1 MNGDRHALIVATDT
15 YEDDGLEHLL
25 APGEDAVALAEV
37 LENPEIGGFGVGVV
51 RNRPAYMV
59 ARQVEDFFAD
69 RTQSDSLLLH
79 FSCHGLKNASGQ
91 LFFAAADTLPH
102 RLSST
107 TVSADFVRRCMTECR
122 ARNIVLLLDCCY
134 GGAFMEGMVPRA
146 AGDVNVF
153 DTFSEE
159 GFDSGHGFAVIT
171 ASNSMEYAFEGT
183 HLSTD
188 RQVCPS
194 VFTRALSSGL
204 ASGEADLD
212 ADGRVSVN
220 ELYDYVYDRVRQ
232 ENPHQTPS
240 RSIHLQGDVYLAR
253 SMRRRTDGEGLPED
267 LRLAVSSPDVFTR
280 HGSVPELRRRLQSQ
294 DREIAEAACQALHGL
309 VRNDI
314 RSIADDASH
323 ALAEMAVR
331 PSPERLD
338 FGRVGQ
344 YEPEPHRRI
353 QFLGPP
359 LARDCVPRPRN
370 EWIHV
375 VTETDAIDVSVD
387 TRRAGSLEGT
397 LTLEGRA
404 EDTDLPVH
412 ADVLP
417 ARAPVSDPGPPLSP
431 PYPREQR
438 VPGPGTSASGPR
450 FVPAPPPRTPR
461 TVGPAHRSVPRPP
474 SPPPGASLRPPAA
487 DPLARL
493 RARLAARIIDYVL
506 VFLFALGSVFT
517 TVVVVSAFTV
527 SESFT
532 DTLFDAIAV
541 LFFFGWGVLL
551 FLYDWLFLRYRGA
564 TFGKMMVG
572 IRVVNARNAGP
583 LTHGQAAG
591 RAALFGLPQT
601 VPLLGNLLVL
611 LWSLAAQGDPWGR
624 TVHDRGART
633 LVLQRRT

>member
-69 RTQSDSLLLH
+69 RTQNDSLLLH

-171 ASNSMEYAFEGT
+171 ASNAMEYAFEGT

-253 SMRRRTDGEGLPED
+253 STRRRTDGEGLPED

-344 YEPEPHRRI
+344 YEPEPHRRV
-353 QFLGPP
+353 QLLGPP

-375 VTETDAIDVSVD
+375 VTETDGIDVSVD

-417 ARAPVSDPGPPLSP
+417 ARAPVSDPGPPP
-431 PYPREQR
+431 PPPHPGGRAGP
-438 VPGPGTSASGPR
+438 VPGAPIPGPR
-450 FVPAPPPRTPR
+450 FVPASRTPQTVR
-461 TVGPAHRSVPRPP
+461 TVPGFASRVPAPA
-474 SPPPGASLRPPAA
+474 PGVAPRPPAA
-487 DPLARL
+487 VPLARL
-493 RARLAARIIDYVL
+493 RARLAARAIDYGL
-506 VFLFALGSVFT
+506 VFLFALGSVFV
-517 TVVVVSAFTV
+517 TVVVMSAFTV
-527 SESFT
+527 SESSM
-532 DTLFDAIAV
+532 DTLANIV
-541 LFFFGWGVLL
+541 LSLFFFGWGVLL

-583 LTHGQAAG
+583 LSHGQAAG

-633 LVLQRRT
+633 LVFQTRT